1 MSPTAGWRWA
11 CRLDWYDRRRIVPEA
26 LAGIIWLA
34 AAVLADGLVAA
45 ARLAL
50 MNAHPPALQQLQDE
64 GVMGAA
70 LAARISAEATLT
82 LFSTE
87 AARTVLRLATL
98 GLAWQA
104 AGALRLTDQGRV
116 AAGLAGGA
124 LLLGLTE
131 LAAHRVVLGAADRWA
146 ARLAPLAAALVWGL
160 APLQPAVAAL
170 AGSRRGRTAYPVVT
184 EEEIKTLVDAGE
196 EGGAIE
202 EEEKEMIYSIFQ
214 LGDTLAREVM
224 VPRIDI
230 QAFDERM
237 SLRQVTEALQATGHS
252 RAPGLSRTVDHV
264 VGVVYV
270 KDLLVAWKDGGQE
283 EAVGGFVRP
292 ALFVPEAKKAG
303 DLLAELQTR
312 RVHLAIVVDE
322 YGGTAGL
329 VTVEDILEEIVGEIR
344 DEYDLAEEAAYQ
356 QVQEDEFIFSG
367 RMDLDDV
374 NDVAGSSLPTDI
386 SDTLAG
392 FIYGRLGRVPAA
404 GAEIEAGG
412 LRLVVEKV
420 AGRRIEKVRAL
431 RLPTPTEEAE
441 ADGTEG

>member
-1 MSPTAGWRWA
+1 
-11 CRLDWYDRRRIVPEA
+11 VPEV
-26 LAGIIWLA
+26 LGGLVWLA
-34 AAVLADGLVAA
+34 AAVLADGLVAG

-50 MNAHPPALQQLQDE
+50 TNAHSSTLQELQEE

-70 LAARISAEATLT
+70 LAARLASEASRT

-87 AARTVLRLATL
+87 AARTVLRLVTL

-104 AGALRLTDQGRV
+104 AGALRLTDQGR
-116 AAGLAGGA
+116 AATGLAGGA
-124 LLLGLTE
+124 LLLGLAE
-131 LAAHRVVLGAADRWA
+131 LAAQRVVLASADRWA
-146 ARLAPLAAALVWGL
+146 ARLAPLAAALAWAL
-160 APLQPAVAAL
+160 APLQALLAAL
-170 AGSRRGRTAYPVVT
+170 AGTRHGRSAYPVVT

-237 SLRQVTEALQATGHS
+237 SLREVTEALQATGHS
-252 RAPGLSRTVDHV
+252 RAPVYRGTIDHV
-264 VGVVYV
+264 IGVVYV
-270 KDLLVAWKDGGQE
+270 KDLLVAWKDGRQE
-283 EAVGGFVRP
+283 EPVGGFVRP

-412 LRLVVEKV
+412 LRLVVERV
-420 AGRRIEKVRAL
+420 AGRRIEKVRAR
-431 RLPTPTEEAE
+431 RLPAPAEEAE